1 MRFEFC
7 LGPPFTSY
15 KINGC
20 ALNATAVKLVFKELQ
35 NKEQLANSEPFAVTN
50 MPVHSINSEQ
60 SGCSE

>member
-35 NKEQLANSEPFAVTN
+35 NKEQIDFKKLFTDSHRLELL
-50 MPVHSINSEQ
+50 E
-60 SGCSE
+60 